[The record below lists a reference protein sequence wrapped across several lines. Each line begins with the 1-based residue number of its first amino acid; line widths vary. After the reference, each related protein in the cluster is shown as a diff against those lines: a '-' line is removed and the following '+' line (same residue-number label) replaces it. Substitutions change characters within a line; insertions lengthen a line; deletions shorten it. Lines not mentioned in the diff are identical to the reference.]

1 MGTFPFIIPRVLKL
15 DLKPFEG
22 NGLCPFLPTFVL
34 FFLPRGLLDTGEN
47 KVWMDPTKYK
57 EIKEAITREDVK
69 NLVSKGVIA
78 ERETNGQ
85 SRSRAR
91 AVHKKTKKGHRKGPG
106 SRKGKH
112 AARTKFEWK
121 DKVRALRKELFKQ
134 RKMGKIDKKLFRVVY
149 KKIKGNAFHSVSHM
163 RNTILEMEKV
173 QHENEK
179 Q

>member
-1 MGTFPFIIPRVLKL
+1 MKGVLKTQRRL
-15 DLKPFEG
+15 ASDL
-22 NGLCPFLPTFVL
+22 LS
-34 FFLPRGLLDTGEN
+34 TGEN

-69 NLVSKGVIA
+69 NLISKGVII
-78 ERETNGQ
+78 ERKTNGQ

-91 AVHKKTKKGHRKGPG
+91 AVHKKTKKGHKKGPG

-112 AARTKFEWK
+112 AARSKFEWK
-121 DKVRALRKELFKQ
+121 DKVRALRNELFKQ
-134 RKMGKIDKKLFRVVY
+134 RKAGKLDKKLFRIVY

-163 RNTILEMEKV
+163 RNIILEMKKV
-173 QHENEK
+173 QYEK